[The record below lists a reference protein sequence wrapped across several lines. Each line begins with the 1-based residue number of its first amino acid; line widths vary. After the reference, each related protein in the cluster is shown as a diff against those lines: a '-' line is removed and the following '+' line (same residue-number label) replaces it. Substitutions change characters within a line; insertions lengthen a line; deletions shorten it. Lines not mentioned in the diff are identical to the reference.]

1 MSSFLFNCLLLN
13 YSFPTNPNKITNCFK
28 LFSLLQLYNY
38 IAPASLF
45 WFFETA
51 YPLSPPNSLTPLFRN
66 DYTKLGKQADAIA
79 EVDHNIGILLKKINH
94 LGLRDRTMIV
104 VTGFAPDYF
113 EHDIGQAPVR

>member
-1 MSSFLFNCLLLN
+1 MLN
-13 YSFPTNPNKITNCFK
+13 AFAI
-28 LFSLLQLYNY
+28 L
-38 IAPASLF
+38 I
-45 WFFETA
+45 FETA